1 MNNNRFSYQQ
11 FTTLFATTSFII
23 SSISGIILYITPAG
37 RIAHWTDWRLW
48 GLNKDEWSAVHTI
61 LGYCFII
68 AVIFHLYFNWKVL
81 MSYIKSKVKAYT
93 KSRKELL
100 LATIISLLIL
110 AGTIA
115 NIPPF
120 SSVMELG
127 DKIKAT
133 WEESKTPPPIPH
145 AEFMTLEDFVKEI
158 KVPLEDVL
166 KILKDKGIKIKSTKQ
181 IIKNI
186 AKENHISP
194 LEIYQLIAPK
204 ESKKTSYG
212 YGKKTI
218 KEISKELKIDV
229 AIAKK
234 KLEKAKGIKVK
245 DDDTIK
251 SIASKLGILPIDV
264 VNIIKENK

>member
-1 MNNNRFSYQQ
+1 
-11 FTTLFATTSFII
+11 
-23 SSISGIILYITPAG
+23 
-37 RIAHWTDWRLW
+37 
-48 GLNKDEWSAVHTI
+48 
-61 LGYCFII
+61 
-68 AVIFHLYFNWKVL
+68 
-81 MSYIKSKVKAYT
+81 
-93 KSRKELL
+93 
-100 LATIISLLIL
+100 
-110 AGTIA
+110 
-115 NIPPF
+115 
-120 SSVMELG
+120 MELG